1 MTTSNTPA
9 CVENAGI
16 QTLSPP
22 STDALRVSGIETT
35 VILTTPTTLTD
46 RSNVVGTL
54 LSHDF
59 LGPFGFVNRVSNH
72 IHHNTNGT
80 PSGLFSLWNYQMLT
94 MTPTRKSR

>member
-1 MTTSNTPA
+1 MF
-9 CVENAGI
+9 VENAGI
-16 QTLSPP
+16 QTLKALSM
-22 STDALRVSGIETT
+22 DALHVSATGTT

-80 PSGLFSLWNYQMLT
+80 MNDLFSLWNYQMLT